1 VQRAVLTIS
10 TALLLLCVA
19 APAQAAS
26 KKPIV
31 GIGEQRP
38 EMFIDKNWQ
47 ALGKPN
53 VRYVMAW
60 DALTRKSERASADW
74 YLTWARDAGANV
86 LLSFGHSNKRHR
98 ELRMPTRSQ
107 LRKQFKAV
115 RARYPWVTEFQAW
128 NEANHGTQPTFNRP
142 KRAAMAFDVLK
153 GACPTCT
160 VAAPSVLDDGQKT
173 INYIKAFDK
182 AAKKKVT
189 IWSLH
194 NHIDANRGRLGK
206 KSTTYLFLKRTRG
219 QVWFTETGGIYNRWI
234 PKKTGKL
241 KHIKQYNRKNAIRAI
256 KNIFKLQR
264 LNPRRVTRIYYYNW
278 YGSPLKKPRW
288 DSGLMSAKGTPRA
301 TFRTF
306 RAQVRKYAR

>member
-1 VQRAVLTIS
+1 
-10 TALLLLCVA
+10 VA

-26 KKPIV
+26 KPIV

-38 EMFIDKNWQ
+38 EMFVDKNWQ
-47 ALGKPN
+47 ALGKRD

-60 DALTRKSERASADW
+60 DALTRKTERASADW
-74 YLTWARDAGANV
+74 YLTWARDAGARV
-86 LLSFGHSNKRHR
+86 LLSFGHSNKKHR

-107 LRKQFKAV
+107 LRTQFRAV
-115 RARYPWVTEFQAW
+115 RARYPWVTQFQAW
-128 NEANHGTQPTFNRP
+128 NEANHGTQPTFNKP
-142 KRAAMAFDVLK
+142 KRAAMAYDVIK
-153 GACPTCT
+153 GACPTCVVT
-160 VAAPSVLDDGQKT
+160 APSVLDDGIKT

-194 NHIDANRGRLGK
+194 NHIDANRNRLGK

-234 PKKTGKL
+234 PKSNGKL
-241 KHIKQYNRKNAIRAI
+241 KHLKQYNPKQAQRAIR
-256 KNIFKLQR
+256 NIFKLQK
-264 LNPRRVTRIYYYNW
+264 LNPRRVKRIYYYNW
-278 YGSPLKKPRW
+278 FATPGKHPRW
-288 DSGLMSAKGTPRA
+288 DSGLVTSKGTIRS
-301 TFRTF
+301 TFKTF